1 MNIKPARFGGVN
13 AKTFSSGKGRSK
25 REVEQSVGGSVGK
38 EGGRVLAPGG
48 TRVEGSLAF
57 LSVERT
63 VQICKLE
70 E

>member
-1 MNIKPARFGGVN
+1 M
-13 AKTFSSGKGRSK
+13 
-25 REVEQSVGGSVGK
+25 GGSVGK

>member
-1 MNIKPARFGGVN
+1 MD
-13 AKTFSSGKGRSK
+13 GRD
-25 REVEQSVGGSVGK
+25 GK

-48 TRVEGSLAF
+48 TRVEGSLTF

-63 VQICKLE
+63 VQICKPE